1 MKSTGILSLFT
12 ALLIAPLGAARG
24 QTPADAASQLQ
35 SLVAKNAP
43 AIVTIQLVLKTEVKA
58 GGQARDS
65 EERTGLEGV
74 VVSPNGLI
82 MISDA
87 QINPKRLQDL
97 FGGMGAEGMD
107 MKTTPTDIKVVVE
120 REEKEY
126 DAFLAATDTNLGLAF
141 LKIEGLG
148 DRKLTAV
155 DFSNTAAPVIGQPI
169 VLVTRLDKGFDY
181 APFFKTARIS
191 GEVTKPRQAWLM
203 DQELS
208 DLGLPVFSP
217 SGDVVG
223 VLTTLTSGI
232 KAESPDL
239 SMGIGMMM
247 RMFGGGG
254 GQSLFHVFVV
264 PGPPVMTAIAE
275 AKQRAVAVAAER
287 AKAKASAPTT
297 PAKPSTPA
305 KPGGGGKPTKP

>member
-1 MKSTGILSLFT
+1 MRHPIGALCLFA
-12 ALLIAPLGAARG
+12 ALLALPGAAHG
-24 QTPADAASQLQ
+24 QNPADAASQFQ
-35 SLVAKNAP
+35 NLVAKNAP
-43 AIVTIQLVLKTEVKA
+43 AVVTIRLVLKTEMKA

-74 VVSPNGLI
+74 VVSPDGLI

-87 QINPKRLQDL
+87 QINPKRLEDM
-97 FGGMGAEGMD
+97 FGGLGAEGVD
-107 MKTTPTDIKVVVE
+107 MKTTPTDIKVVIE

-155 DFSNTAAPVIGQPI
+155 DFTNTVTPAIGQPI

-191 GEVTKPRQAWLM
+191 GEVAKPRQAWLM
-203 DQELS
+203 DQDLS

-217 SGDVVG
+217 SGEVVG
-223 VLTTLTSGI
+223 VLTTLASGM

-264 PGPPVMTAIAE
+264 PGQPIVTAIAE
-275 AKQRAVAVAAER
+275 AKQRAVVVAAER
-287 AKAKASAPTT
+287 AKAKANAPTV
-297 PAKPSTPA
+297 PAKPAAPA
-305 KPGGGGKPTKP
+305 KPGGSKPTKP

>member
-1 MKSTGILSLFT
+1 MRNPIGALGLFA
-12 ALLIAPLGAARG
+12 ALLLAPLSPARG
-24 QTPADAASQLQ
+24 QTPADEASQLQ

-43 AIVTIQLVLKTEVKA
+43 AIVTVQLVLKTEVKM
-58 GGQARDS
+58 GGQAHDS

-74 VVSPNGLI
+74 VVSPDGLI

-87 QINPKRLQDL
+87 QLNPKRLEEM
-97 FGGMGAEGMD
+97 FGGLAAAGMD

-148 DRKLTAV
+148 DRKLAAV
-155 DFSNTAAPVIGQPI
+155 DFTNTAAPAIGQPI

-191 GEVTKPRQAWLM
+191 GEVAKPRQAWLM
-203 DQELS
+203 DQDLP

-217 SGDVVG
+217 AGEVVG

-232 KAESPDL
+232 KPESPDL

-264 PGPPVMTAIAE
+264 PGQPIVTAIAE
-275 AKQRAVAVAAER
+275 ARQRAVVVAAER
-287 AKAKASAPTT
+287 AKAKASAP
-297 PAKPSTPA
+297 STPA
-305 KPGGGGKPTKP
+305 KPGGGKPAKP

>member
-1 MKSTGILSLFT
+1 MRNPIGAVCLFVSL
-12 ALLIAPLGAARG
+12 LLAPSGAAHG
-24 QTPADAASQLQ
+24 QTPTDAASQFQNLI
-35 SLVAKNAP
+35 AKNAP
-43 AIVTIQLVLKTEVKA
+43 AVVTIQLVLKTEMKA

-74 VVSPNGLI
+74 VVSPDGLI

-87 QINPKRLQDL
+87 QINPKRLEDM
-97 FGGMGAEGMD
+97 FGGLGGEGVD
-107 MKTTPTDIKVVVE
+107 MKTTPTDIKVVIE

-148 DRKLTAV
+148 DRKLTSV
-155 DFSNTAAPVIGQPI
+155 DFSNTVTPTIGQPI

-191 GEVTKPRQAWLM
+191 GEVAKPRQAWLM
-203 DQELS
+203 DQDLS

-217 SGDVVG
+217 SGEVVG
-223 VLTTLTSGI
+223 VLTTLASGI

-264 PGPPVMTAIAE
+264 PGQPIVTAIAE
-275 AKQRAVAVAAER
+275 AKQRAVVVAAER
-287 AKAKASAPTT
+287 AKAKAAAPVT
-297 PAKPSTPA
+297 PAKPAAPA
-305 KPGGGGKPTKP
+305 KPGSKPTKS